1 VATRLTDSPAY
12 AHLWSTPALAGIF
25 SEHRRWQ
32 TWLDILAALAATQ
45 AEHGLI
51 PAAAATEIAA
61 HARAELLDLDLVA
74 AETRRTGH
82 STLGLIRGLQRV
94 LPEPAR
100 EYVYFGATVQDLTD
114 TWFGLVMRDVAGL
127 VRADLVRAHRSLLRL
142 AAAHRDT
149 VMAGRTHGQPGAPIT
164 FGYKAA
170 TWADEIGRHIVRIDE
185 GTDRWAVGQLAGAV
199 GVLGFFEPAAGS
211 PPVGDEP
218 PGSEPVG
225 IALRRSLCAR
235 LGLRDPVISWTATR
249 DRVAEFGAVLSMVAA
264 TLARI
269 GNEVYE
275 LQRPEIGEL
284 SEAPSGAVGSITMP
298 HKRNPEASEHL
309 DTLARVARAAAGV
322 LTEGMVSGHERDG
335 RSWKAEWMAL
345 PEVALTAGTAAALG
359 ADLVEGLVVHTDR
372 MRANLDRTGRRWAS
386 ERVLAELSSRLGK
399 HRAQELMQTAL
410 ASAGADRADLRDVLA
425 KQEVADVAD
434 LEAWMAHPAVVT
446 ARAMVDAVVARGTP
460 GGSR

>member
-1 VATRLTDSPAY
+1 MGAAVATRLTDSPAY
-12 AHLWSTPALAGIF
+12 THLWSTPALAGIF
-25 SEHRRWQ
+25 GEHRRLQ
-32 TWLDILAALAATQ
+32 TWLDILAALAAVQ

-51 PAAAATEIAA
+51 PAAAAEQIAA
-61 HARAELLDLDLVA
+61 HARADLLDLDLVA

-100 EYVYFGATVQDLTD
+100 EYVYFGTTVQDLTD

-127 VRADLVRAHRSLLRL
+127 VRADLVRGHRSLLRL

-170 TWADEIGRHIVRIDE
+170 TWADEIRRHIVRIDQ

-199 GVLGFFEPAAGS
+199 GVLGFFEPLNA
-211 PPVGDEP
+211 EP
-218 PGSEPVG
+218 LGL
-225 IALRRSLCAR
+225 ALRRSLCER

-264 TLARI
+264 TLSRI

-284 SEAPSGAVGSITMP
+284 SEAPSETVGSITMP
-298 HKRNPEASEHL
+298 HKRNPETSEHL
-309 DTLARVARAAAGV
+309 DTLARIARAAAGV
-322 LTEGMVSGHERDG
+322 LTEGMVAGHERDG
-335 RSWKAEWMAL
+335 RAWKAEWMAL
-345 PEVALTAGTAAALG
+345 PEVALTAGTAAALA
-359 ADLVEGLVVHTDR
+359 ADLVDGLVVRADR
-372 MRANLDRTGRRWAS
+372 MRANLDRSGRRWTS
-386 ERVLAELSSRLGK
+386 ERVLAQLAGRLGK
-399 HRAQELMQTAL
+399 HRAQEAMQTAL
-410 ASAGADRADLRDVLA
+410 ASAGDAADLGDVLA
-425 KQEVADVAD
+425 AHGVADPAD
-434 LEAWMAHPAVVT
+434 LDAWMAHPAVAT
-446 ARAMVDAVVARGTP
+446 AGAMVDAVVARGTP
-460 GGSR
+460 EVAR